1 METIS
6 KPIFGV
12 CVCRSAH
19 YLTCSGICML
29 VSIIEI
35 SVRWYFVCVTSLL
48 LLINAKMAGD
58 VILHNWNINFFFAFL
73 WKLCAF
79 CSIASPNTSNSSNF
93 TWSDHFDLCHE
104 KFKMSL
110 RSLKVLQ
117 IYTTDIQHKMRW
129 EHCIGM
135 TQHGKK
141 NSEQTSNN
149 SNNKIDP

>member
-29 VSIIEI
+29 VSIIGI
-35 SVRWYFVCVTSLL
+35 SVRWYFVCMTLLL

-58 VILHNWNINFFFAFL
+58 VILHNWNINFFRFL
-73 WKLCAF
+73 WTLCAF

-117 IYTTDIQHKMRW
+117 IYNTKCVESIALKWLSMR
-129 EHCIGM
+129 
-135 TQHGKK
+135 K

-149 SNNKIDP
+149 SNNKIHP